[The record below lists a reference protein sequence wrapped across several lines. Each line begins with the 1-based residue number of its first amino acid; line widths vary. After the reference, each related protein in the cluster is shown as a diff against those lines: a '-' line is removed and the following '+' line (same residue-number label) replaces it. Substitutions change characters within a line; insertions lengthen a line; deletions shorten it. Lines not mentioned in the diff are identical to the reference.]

1 MPTAARVVAVLW
13 VVWIA
18 VVVLAVVVLG
28 GIAHGL
34 LGAVRRL
41 GREIEALDRE
51 TRPLLASAQ
60 QAAARAAH
68 VREGGAA
75 SG

>member
-1 MPTAARVVAVLW
+1 MLW
-13 VVWIA
+13 IVWVA

-28 GIAHGL
+28 GITYGV
-34 LGAVRRL
+34 LGALRRL
-41 GREIEALDRE
+41 GREVEALDRE

-60 QAAARAAH
+60 QTAARAAH
-68 VREGGAA
+68 VREGGAT